1 MIYFVWQTTKDY
13 INLIHL
19 SYSFYLVL
27 IIIFIHS
34 FTLISITIYLL
45 KYRTNHHS
53 IQPYQLNEKILLAFN
68 EPIV

>member
-1 MIYFVWQTTKDY
+1 MIYLVWQTTKDY
-13 INLIHL
+13 INLIHI

-27 IIIFIHS
+27 IIILFHS
-34 FTLISITIYLL
+34 LTLISLTINLL

-53 IQPYQLNEKILLAFN
+53 IQPLQLNEKLLLACN

>member
-13 INLIHL
+13 TNLIRI

-27 IIIFIHS
+27 IIILCHS
-34 FTLISITIYLL
+34 LTLISITLNLL
-45 KYRTNHHS
+45 KYRTTQHS
-53 IQPYQLNEKILLAFN
+53 IQPLQIQEKTRMAFI